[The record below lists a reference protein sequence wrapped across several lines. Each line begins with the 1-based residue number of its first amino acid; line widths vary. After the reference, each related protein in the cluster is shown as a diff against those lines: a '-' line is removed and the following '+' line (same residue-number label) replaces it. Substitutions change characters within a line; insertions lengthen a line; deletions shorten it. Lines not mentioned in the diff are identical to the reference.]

1 MSKMSK
7 RTLSESSTGSEG
19 EAESAGMNSAPCF
32 KKPRQDHSAPT
43 SPTFRMRASAYYP
56 NQEYANPDSS
66 KPSVLL
72 SQIPNHERR
81 ESQASTASTTT
92 SRSSMSETEE
102 DYTEGQKLSS
112 VRQQNF
118 SCPYA
123 YLSGLIDRL

>member
-19 EAESAGMNSAPCF
+19 EAENAGMNSAPYF
-32 KKPRQDHSAPT
+32 KRPRKENSAST
-43 SPTFRMRASAYYP
+43 TPTFRMRASAYYP
-56 NQEYANPDSS
+56 NQEYANLDSS
-66 KPSVLL
+66 RPSVLL

-102 DYTEGQKLSS
+102 DYTEGQKLST
-112 VRQQNF
+112 VRHQNF
-118 SCPYA
+118 SCPYT
-123 YLSGLIDRL
+123 

>member
-19 EAESAGMNSAPCF
+19 EAENAGMNSAPYF
-32 KKPRQDHSAPT
+32 KIPRQDHSAPT

-66 KPSVLL
+66 KPSLLL

-102 DYTEGQKLSS
+102 DYTEGQKLST
-112 VRQQNF
+112 VRQQNLP
-118 SCPYA
+118 CPYT
-123 YLSGLIDRL
+123 

>member
-19 EAESAGMNSAPCF
+19 EAGNAGMNSAPYF
-32 KKPRQDHSAPT
+32 KIPRQDNSAPT

-56 NQEYANPDSS
+56 NEEYANLDSS
-66 KPSVLL
+66 KTSVLL
-72 SQIPNHERR
+72 SQITNHERR

-102 DYTEGQKLSS
+102 DYTEGQKLST
-112 VRQQNF
+112 VRQQNLP
-118 SCPYA
+118 CPYT
-123 YLSGLIDRL
+123 